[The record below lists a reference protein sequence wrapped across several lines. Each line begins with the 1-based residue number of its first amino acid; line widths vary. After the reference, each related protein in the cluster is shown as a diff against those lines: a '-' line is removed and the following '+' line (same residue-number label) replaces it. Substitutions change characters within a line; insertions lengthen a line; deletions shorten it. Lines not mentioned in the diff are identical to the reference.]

1 MRKLAFTF
9 TEEIDEAVSAAAAES
24 YTTREGEMI
33 TAEVVAVGPGGEV
46 LLKMRDGSFACL
58 PAEEAIPDKRYVQG
72 DSVSALVVGVEL
84 RTWAADKRAPVIVSQ
99 AIAGLLAEV
108 FKAEVPEVLR
118 GTALRVSQIRH
129 THVCRLPARNHVVT
143 TYTTNALFRPITAH
157 PIPHTW
163 HLHTRD

>member
-46 LLKMRDGSFACL
+46 LLKMRDGAFACL

-72 DSVSALVVGVEL
+72 DSVSALVRGV
-84 RTWAADKRAPVIVSQ
+84 
-99 AIAGLLAEV
+99 
-108 FKAEVPEVLR
+108 
-118 GTALRVSQIRH
+118 
-129 THVCRLPARNHVVT
+129 THVGGGQTRARDCESSHRRSVSGGVQSGSTGGTERYGLARFPNPTHPRLPVAR
-143 TYTTNALFRPITAH
+143 P
-157 PIPHTW
+157 
-163 HLHTRD
+163 